1 MLLYSWL
8 LVNILLWILV
18 GFNVII
24 FMAIGEY
31 SVVDI
36 GGF

>member
-18 GFNVII
+18 VFNVII
-24 FMAIGEY
+24 FMVIGEY
-31 SVVDI
+31 YVVDI